1 MIIYTLPFIAALTGW
16 LTNYIAIKMLFHPR
30 KKIKI
35 LFFSIQGIF
44 PKRKEKLAQ
53 KLGKV
58 VSEQLFSVED
68 VKEKVHNNHTIDEIR
83 DMISDKID
91 DFIDN
96 KLVQVMPML
105 SMFMNDQLK
114 SQVKKILMSEFSE
127 AVPDI
132 LDKMAEKMDSAVDI
146 EKIVYEKVNNFS
158 SDKLEEMLYSIM
170 KKEFRFVEI
179 LGGILGF
186 IIGIIQ
192 ILLLQLQ

>member
-30 KKIKI
+30 EKIKI

-68 VKEKVHNNHTIDEIR
+68 VKEKVLNNHTIDEIR

-114 SQVKKILMSEFSE
+114 SQVKKILISEFSE